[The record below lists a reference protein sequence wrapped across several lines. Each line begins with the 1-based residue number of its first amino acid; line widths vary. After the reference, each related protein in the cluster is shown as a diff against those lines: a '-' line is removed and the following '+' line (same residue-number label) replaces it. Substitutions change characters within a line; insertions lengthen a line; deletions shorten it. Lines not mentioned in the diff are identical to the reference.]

1 MTDSSTPFSA
11 LPRLEAIKTLD
22 LSVYETLKAAIMM
35 GKLAPG
41 QKLATAKIA
50 EKLGVSRMPVRE
62 AIHRL
67 AVEGFVTVKPHRG
80 AVVTELSWRDVEEIY
95 NIRMTL
101 EGYAMKLAVDRVTDR
116 QIEALETLLK
126 AAEGKMAEGNL
137 DEIQAID
144 DRFHRTL
151 FSTCGSER
159 LIALLTNLW
168 DQSVYFRSVAA
179 LLRKDLSLSLRQHQ
193 ELIDALRAR
202 DPARAVKAVQ
212 SHTQVA
218 RDTLVDH
225 LKAKEAGRD
234 TP

>member
-1 MTDSSTPFSA
+1 MTNSSEAFSS
-11 LPRLEAIKTLD
+11 LPKLEDVKTLD
-22 LSVYETLKAAIMM
+22 RSVYECLKAAIMQ

-41 QKLATAKIA
+41 QRLTTAKIA

-67 AVEGFVTVKPHRG
+67 AAEGFVTVKPHRG
-80 AVVTELSWRDVEEIY
+80 AVVTELSWRDVEETY
-95 NIRMTL
+95 NIRMVL
-101 EGYAMKLAVDRVTDR
+101 EGYAMKLAVDRVTDK
-116 QIEALETLLK
+116 QIETLERLLK
-126 AAEGKMAEGNL
+126 AAEEKMAAGSL

-144 DRFHRTL
+144 DQFHRTL

-168 DQSVYFRSVAA
+168 DQSVYFRSVAT
-179 LLRKDLSLSLRQHQ
+179 LLRKDLSLSLRQHR
-193 ELIDALRAR
+193 ELIDALKAR
-202 DPARAVKAVQ
+202 DPVRAVKTIQ

-218 RDTLVDH
+218 RDTLVDY
-225 LKAKEAGRD
+225 LKAKEAERD